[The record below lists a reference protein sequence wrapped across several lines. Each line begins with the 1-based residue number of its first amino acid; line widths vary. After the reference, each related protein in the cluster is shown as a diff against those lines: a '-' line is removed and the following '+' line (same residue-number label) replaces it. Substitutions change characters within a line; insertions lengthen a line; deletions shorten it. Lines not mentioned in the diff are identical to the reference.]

1 MTRPAHYQ
9 CGHCPCTF
17 KKIGALNAHVSKFH
31 TEYVDAKGRRSLQH
45 KYTKTLAK
53 TKDPTPQTSGEFIL
67 LDGGQDENVDPET
80 KTSPG
85 HLESVPPPSKPQ
97 EKSPEGRS
105 FCSGQKLSF
114 SIPLTAYFPF
124 SVIEPSK
131 KDDDS
136 ESKSGFV
143 VLADRDPRTGR
154 VKKHLVAVRI
164 HSDGSRVHLCNFCEK
179 SYKKPSDLCRHLRV
193 HSVEQRYQCRHCPR
207 SYSNK
212 PTMLAHMRIHK
223 SAKAP
228 KTPPS
233 GKCFPCEICDKVFP
247 SNGSLRQVS
256 TAILGMRPDSG
267 AQFKEKASYISSF
280 HIVHLLFFMSYFSYQ
295 YLILSY
301 T

>member
-1 MTRPAHYQ
+1 M
-9 CGHCPCTF
+9 
-17 KKIGALNAHVSKFH
+17 
-31 TEYVDAKGRRSLQH
+31 
-45 KYTKTLAK
+45 
-53 TKDPTPQTSGEFIL
+53 
-67 LDGGQDENVDPET
+67 
-80 KTSPG
+80 
-85 HLESVPPPSKPQ
+85 
-97 EKSPEGRS
+97 
-105 FCSGQKLSF
+105 
-114 SIPLTAYFPF
+114 
-124 SVIEPSK
+124 
-131 KDDDS
+131 
-136 ESKSGFV
+136 

-247 SNGSLRQVS
+247 SNGSLRQVY
-256 TAILGMRPDSG
+256 TAIPIQVLSLGKK
-267 AQFKEKASYISSF
+267 QVIFQVF
-280 HIVHLLFFMSYFSYQ
+280 TSYFSFF
-295 YLILSY
+295 LPAY
-301 T
+301 TRK